1 MLFFLIS
8 AGVIST
14 DSEFDAIT
22 FALNYTAPFSNTTID
37 LRTFNATEPANGVCK
52 QGKILFRSN
61 QELTP

>member
-1 MLFFLIS
+1 MLFFPNS

-22 FALNYTAPFSNTTID
+22 FALNYTAPLSDTTID
-37 LRTFNATEPANGVCK
+37 LRIFNATEPGNGVCK

-61 QELTP
+61 QELML